1 MASKVDPVVS
11 EFNVFTTLVT
21 GASDLTALTLSAT
34 AADYDWSGLSLQFKR
49 GSDARVTNPKAA
61 IIAPYA
67 GITSAHDG
75 YQSTPVAVGDIYYF
89 RTTGGTEVSGTVK
102 SVHNLPFT
110 SSVETDTKIIEFEEK
125 LTDDVATYTF
135 EKTYDDNDYFW
146 ALEHNFDV
154 KLRVIDDTDRN
165 VTLLGNGRQFL
176 GVLHSDGG
184 WMLTDMASSGSQCV
198 VPYDDGTLKLI
209 GHNSASTYCTQYDT
223 QGAAIAAYVTTLN
236 APTIRTGVNDTNHFF
251 IDSGVDGGVGG

>member
-67 GITSAHDG
+67 GISAAHDG

-89 RTTGGTEVSGTVK
+89 RTTSGAEVSGTVK
-102 SVHNLPFT
+102 SVHNLPWNST
-110 SSVETDTKIIEFEEK
+110 TETDTKIIEFNEK

-135 EKTYDDNDYFW
+135 EKTYAVDDYFW
-146 ALEHNFDV
+146 GLEHNFDV
-154 KLRVIDDTDRN
+154 RLRVIDNVDVN
-165 VTLLGNGRQFL
+165 VTLSPSGRKFY
-176 GVLHSDGG
+176 GTEHSDGG
-184 WMLTDMASSGSQCV
+184 WMLADTTSSGSQCV
-198 VPYDDGTLKLI
+198 IPYDDGTLKLI
-209 GHNSASTYCTQYDT
+209 GHNSASAYCTQYDT